1 MKTVR
6 ILRSE
11 LPINLLISGADYL
24 INQRPDPAETMGKKL

>member
-11 LPINLLISGADYL
+11 LPINLLISEADYL
-24 INQRPDPAETMGKKL
+24 INQRPRPS